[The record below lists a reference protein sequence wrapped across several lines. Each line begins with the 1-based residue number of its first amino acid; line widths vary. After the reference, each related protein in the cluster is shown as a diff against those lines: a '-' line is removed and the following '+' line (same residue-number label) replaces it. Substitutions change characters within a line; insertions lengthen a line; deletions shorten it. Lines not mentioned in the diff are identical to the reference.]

1 MKKTNLCILCTDAK
15 FWTLLVTF
23 PLIKWSID
31 LSVTH
36 YDQHC
41 AQKEKTLKFLFWNLV
56 VFWSLSVKFTSET
69 NRGIPTTYYRK
80 ISTPSLQRKKNKSK
94 FYANNIWNFRIGS
107 LLILLQSY
115 IFFTLLTYKE
125 FIKMNTLQ

>member
-1 MKKTNLCILCTDAK
+1 
-15 FWTLLVTF
+15 VTF

-56 VFWSLSVKFTSET
+56 VFWSLSVKFTLET
-69 NRGIPTTYYRK
+69 NRGIPTTYY
-80 ISTPSLQRKKNKSK
+80 LQDLNTITSKKKNQIK
-94 FYANNIWNFRIGS
+94 
-107 LLILLQSY
+107 ILC
-115 IFFTLLTYKE
+115 K
-125 FIKMNTLQ
+125 